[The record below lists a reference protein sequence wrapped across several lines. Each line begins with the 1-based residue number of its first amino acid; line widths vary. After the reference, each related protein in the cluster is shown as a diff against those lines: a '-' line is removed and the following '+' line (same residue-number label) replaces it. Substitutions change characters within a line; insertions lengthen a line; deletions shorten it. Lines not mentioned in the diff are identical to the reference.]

1 MAASPAP
8 GDVTTS
14 RLGAGGLQGWVVGYH
29 YIESALSRIKNYMS
43 SENWDLP
50 VLDSKGEAQF
60 PSFPP

>member
-29 YIESALSRIKNYMS
+29 YIESGLSRIKNYRCS
-43 SENWDLP
+43 DNWDFP
-50 VLDSKGEAQF
+50 VLVSKGEAKF
-60 PSFPP
+60 PIVPP